1 MEENEVKEYIETQNR
16 VLERLGKMND
26 NTPNFIRSISEI
38 LNKR

>member
-1 MEENEVKEYIETQNR
+1 MEENEVKEYIKTQNR
-16 VLERLGKMND
+16 VLERLEKMND